1 MGHKESYHH
10 MSTPDNCPSS
20 LRYYK
25 VLGEVQFSDVATDEP
40 DGHSRCCHNPVRPKP
55 NVFLAIRDGFI
66 QSPFGINIFHLISLA
81 VATVAAESCTYV
93 HFKSDIRYKYSSD
106 YARHSL
112 IKYPITKSHVCNVQ
126 YI

>member
-81 VATVAAESCTYV
+81 VATVAAESCTYISNRIYGISTV
-93 HFKSDIRYKYSSD
+93 AIMRGT
-106 YARHSL
+106 R
-112 IKYPITKSHVCNVQ
+112 
-126 YI
+126 